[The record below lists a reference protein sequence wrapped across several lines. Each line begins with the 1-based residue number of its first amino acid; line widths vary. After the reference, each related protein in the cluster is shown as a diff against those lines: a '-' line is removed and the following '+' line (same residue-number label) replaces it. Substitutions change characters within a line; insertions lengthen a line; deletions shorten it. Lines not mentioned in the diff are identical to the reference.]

1 MKKLITIL
9 LTLLLA
15 LSLCACDSGKKEPTA
30 KAQASGPAFPVEPGT
45 PASEMTLPESTGSDL
60 TWEEIEQILAEMEA
74 AEAEGQ

>member
-1 MKKLITIL
+1 MRKLITIL

-15 LSLCACDSGKKEPTA
+15 LSLCACNSGKKEPVT
-30 KAQASGPAFPVEPGT
+30 SI

-60 TWEEIEQILAEMEA
+60 TCDEIEQILAEMEA

>member
-15 LSLCACDSGKKEPTA
+15 LSLCACNSGKKEPAT
-30 KAQASGPAFPVEPGT
+30 SI

-60 TWEEIEQILAEMEA
+60 TWDEIEQILAEMEA